1 MWNVIWTM
9 PNKITVYARPL
20 FRLVCRPNEIM
31 TIGSARMQIEL
42 RTHRYRYIHSDRYR
56 CSCRYRCMGWCRYG
70 CIGVDLLQPYVNY
83 TILMSKLLLL
93 LWCFAKLLPRCMR
106 CAAWLRQGGEGFS
119 RFVDLT
125 LFYKFIQIYR
135 IASHGS
141 SRCGR
146 GGERGFHLANAH
158 FQCN

>member
-42 RTHRYRYIHSDRYR
+42 RTHRYSDRDRYR

-70 CIGVDLLQPYVNY
+70 YIGVDLLQPYVNY
-83 TILMSKLLLL
+83 SILMSKLLLL

-106 CAAWLRQGGEGFS
+106 CAAWLRQGGRASVALLPWRCFTNS
-119 RFVDLT
+119 
-125 LFYKFIQIYR
+125 YKFIALHR
-135 IASHGS
+135 TAAVDV
-141 SRCGR
+141 